1 MIDVARLRRSQ
12 SLDIGHFDLIQR
24 SSDFPFPEP
33 AEFFKLQEFGCQIEG
48 LTYQIEGLTYI
59 GLQNVGVIGQAIDNF
74 GGGKAVPTQQTLDIG
89 PRA

>member
-1 MIDVARLRRSQ
+1 VARLRRSQ

-33 AEFFKLQEFGCQIEG
+33 AEFFKFQEFGC
-48 LTYQIEGLTYI
+48 QIEGLTYI